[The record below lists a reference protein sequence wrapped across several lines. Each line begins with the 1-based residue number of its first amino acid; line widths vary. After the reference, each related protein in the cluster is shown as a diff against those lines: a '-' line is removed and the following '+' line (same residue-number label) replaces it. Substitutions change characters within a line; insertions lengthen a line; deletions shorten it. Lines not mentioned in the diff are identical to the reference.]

1 CCVSPQLTR
10 GKANRVHVIRIG
22 AEVVLVS
29 VRKVIRP
36 TLTGDGSYLTARI
49 PGQSCVRRGI
59 NVASAHARADLESR
73 FLRLLAAVIPRFEE
87 VSNDLRGRG
96 GYRTVGCRSF
106 GTAAVDFSCGH
117 PAVV

>member
-1 CCVSPQLTR
+1 DRRTACANACACPGSENVGPPSSCGKAVIAPLGVSGGFKIPLPEVHIDEIPRGCCVSPQLTR

-49 PGQSCVRRGI
+49 PGQSCVRR
-59 NVASAHARADLESR
+59 
-73 FLRLLAAVIPRFEE
+73 
-87 VSNDLRGRG
+87 
-96 GYRTVGCRSF
+96 
-106 GTAAVDFSCGH
+106 
-117 PAVV
+117 